1 MLPKEGSVVGKMT
14 MALLVALFLSLV
26 FPNSTEAVEDSAEA
40 VKKVIEESYI
50 RGIHIERNI
59 PAIRRGFHPD
69 FTMLILKEGVLE
81 RLSIG
86 EWIESI
92 EKSIAENP
100 DPPKREITWNF
111 PMVEVSG
118 DAAVARIEMYR
129 DGKHIFTDFMSLYRF
144 SDGWKIVG
152 KIYFRH

>member
-1 MLPKEGSVVGKMT
+1 MGKIT
-14 MALLVALFLSLV
+14 IAVLAALLVSCV
-26 FPNSTEAVEDSAEA
+26 CSNSAPAMEDSAEA

-59 PAIRRGFHPD
+59 PAIRKGFHPD
-69 FTMLILKEGVLE
+69 FTMFILKEGVVE
-81 RLSIG
+81 KLSIG

-100 DPPKREITWNF
+100 DPPKREITWDF

>member
-1 MLPKEGSVVGKMT
+1 MRRIEIA
-14 MALLVALFLSLV
+14 ALAVLFVSCICPHS
-26 FPNSTEAVEDSAEA
+26 FAAMEDSMEA

-59 PAIRRGFHPD
+59 PAIRKGFHPD
-69 FTMLILKEGVLE
+69 FTMFILKEGVVE
-81 RLSIG
+81 KLSIS

-92 EKSIAENP
+92 EKSLADNP
-100 DPPKREITWNF
+100 NPPKREITWEF

-144 SDGWKIVG
+144 GDGWKIVG

>member
-1 MLPKEGSVVGKMT
+1 MAIVVL
-14 MALLVALFLSLV
+14 AV
-26 FPNSTEAVEDSAEA
+26 FFASCICSNSSSAMEDSAEA

-59 PAIRRGFHPD
+59 PAIRKGFHPD
-69 FTMLILKEGVLE
+69 FTMFILKEGAVE
-81 RLSIG
+81 KLSIS

>member
-1 MLPKEGSVVGKMT
+1 MDKVT
-14 MALLVALFLSLV
+14 MALLAFLFLSCVLS
-26 FPNSTEAVEDSAEA
+26 NSSEAVEDSAEA

-59 PAIRRGFHPD
+59 PAIKKGFHPD
-69 FTMLILKEGVLE
+69 FTMLSLKEGVVE
-81 RLSIG
+81 RLSIN

-92 EKSIAENP
+92 EKSLVDNP
-100 DPPKREITWNF
+100 NPPKREITWDF
-111 PMVEVSG
+111 AMVEVSG